1 MIEIKQLHHVSIA
14 VKDVERSKQFYCGV
28 LGMKDVPRPAHY
40 DFGGAWFRAS
50 TYEVHLI
57 QEQDAVQAP
66 GDPPINPTARR
77 DLTFARHFCF
87 RVADMEAA
95 IKTLKENDI
104 PIAAGPRPRGDGA
117 AQLYIYDPDGHMV
130 ELVHVPW
137 LD

>member
-1 MIEIKQLHHVSIA
+1 MIEIRQLHHVSIA
-14 VKDVERSKQFYCGV
+14 VKGVERSKQFYCGV
-28 LGMKDVPRPAHY
+28 LGMKDVPRPKHY
-40 DFGGAWFRAS
+40 DFGGAWFRAG

-57 QEQDAVQAP
+57 QEKDAVQAP
-66 GDPPINPTARR
+66 GDPPISPTARR

-87 RVADMEAA
+87 RVADMDAT
-95 IKTLKENDI
+95 IKTLEENDI

-117 AQLYIYDPDGHMV
+117 SQLYIYDPDGHMV